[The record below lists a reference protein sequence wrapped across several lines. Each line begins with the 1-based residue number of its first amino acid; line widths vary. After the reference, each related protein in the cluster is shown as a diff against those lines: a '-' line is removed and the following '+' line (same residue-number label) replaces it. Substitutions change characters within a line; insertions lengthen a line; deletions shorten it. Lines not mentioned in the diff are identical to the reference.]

1 MQNIKEKMEHFDW
14 FKKWSVYNPDK
25 VAFKEYETGREYT
38 FAQVNHLANLTA
50 QYFINDLGASTGD
63 RVAVLSENNLEYMV
77 LFAVAQK
84 TGLTLV
90 PLNYRL
96 TSRELD
102 FMLADSDP
110 DIVLWEKHFADKI
123 QNAAAYKTISHKIP
137 MEKLS
142 EMHKKYLSIDAFSYE
157 GVHEFDEDHPVFL
170 IYTSGTTAFPKG
182 AKYTHKMLLWNS
194 LNTEIRLDIT
204 SSDRAI
210 NCAPPFHTGSWNV
223 LLATFVL
230 HGAYTLLM
238 RNFDADAVLEQMDLD
253 KHTIFWGVPTMLKLM
268 VDSPKFESVDLSRI
282 RYFVIGG
289 EAMPIPLIKIWDR
302 KGVPVRQGYGLTEVG
317 PNVTS
322 LDHSDAIRKQ
332 GSIGTPNFFYQTKLV
347 NEQGKE
353 VKNNEIGEL
362 IIKSAT
368 VTPGYWKNEEAT
380 RNTIVDGWFH
390 TGDLMKKDDEGYLY
404 VVDRIKN
411 MYISGGE
418 NVYPAEVEHLIRQLD
433 DVRDVAIIGVPHEK
447 WGETG
452 KAFIVKK
459 SGSDLSEKQVIDY
472 CRKNLAKY
480 KTPAYIKFLEQ
491 LPVNNAGKIDRKTL
505 RDQEKTEA

>member
-1 MQNIKEKMEHFDW
+1 MEHFDW
-14 FKKWSVYNPDK
+14 FKKWNIYNPNK
-25 VAFKEYETGREYT
+25 TAFKEHETGRKYSY
-38 FAQVNHLANLTA
+38 ADVHKLANATA
-50 QYFINDLGASTGD
+50 NYFMNDLGLKTGD
-63 RVAVLSENNLEYMV
+63 RVAVLSENNLEYIV
-77 LFAVAQK
+77 LFSVAQK

-102 FMLADSDP
+102 FMLNNSEPALV
-110 DIVLWEKHFADKI
+110 IWEKQFEEKI
-123 QNAAAYKTISHKIP
+123 KSAPAFNAIRHHLP
-137 MEKLS
+137 MLEL
-142 EMHKKYLSIDAFSYE
+142 EAIHEAFRKGGEVNYT
-157 GVHEFDEDHPVFL
+157 HQYEFDEDHPIFL

-182 AKYTHKMLLWNS
+182 ARYTHKMLLWNS
-194 LNTEIRLDIT
+194 INTEIRLDIT

-210 NCAPPFHTGSWNV
+210 NCAPPFHTGAWNV

-238 RNFDADAVLEQMDLD
+238 RNFNADAVLEQMEQDQ
-253 KHTIFWGVPTMLKLM
+253 HTIFWGVPTMLKLM
-268 VDSPKFESVDLSRI
+268 AESPIFKKVNLSRI

-289 EAMPIPLIKIWDR
+289 EAMPIPLIRVYDE
-302 KGVPVRQGYGLTEVG
+302 KGIPIRQGYGLTEVG

-332 GSIGTPNFFYQTKLV
+332 GSIGTPNFFYKTRLV
-347 NEQGKE
+347 NEQGKDVDHDE
-353 VKNNEIGEL
+353 VGEL
-362 IIKSAT
+362 IIKSDT
-368 VTPGYWKNEEAT
+368 VTPGYWKNEDAT
-380 RNTIVDGWFH
+380 RNAIIDGWFH
-390 TGDLMKKDDEGYLY
+390 TGDLMKRDSEGYLY
-404 VVDRIKN
+404 AVDRIKN

-433 DVRDVAIIGVPHEK
+433 AVQDVAIIGVPHPK

-459 SGSDLSEKQVIDY
+459 KGFELSENEVIDY
-472 CRKNLAKY
+472 CIENLAKY
-480 KTPAYIKFLEQ
+480 KTPAYVSFLDQ

-505 RDQEKTEA
+505 REQEWSE

>member
-1 MQNIKEKMEHFDW
+1 MEHFDW
-14 FKKWSVYNPDK
+14 FNKWNIYNPDK
-25 VAFKEYETGREYT
+25 TAFKEYETGRAYT
-38 FAQVNHLANLTA
+38 YAQVNHLANLTSR
-50 QYFINDLGASTGD
+50 YFIDDLQLKTGD

-77 LFAVAQK
+77 LFSVAQK

-102 FMLADSDP
+102 FMLTDSDP
-110 DIVLWEKHFADKI
+110 DLVIWEKPFAEKI
-123 QNAAAYKTISHKIP
+123 QRAPGFHEINHQLP
-137 MEKLS
+137 METLMD
-142 EMHKKYLSIDAFSYE
+142 MHKGFMQQNAVEYNGHHI
-157 GVHEFDEDHPVFL
+157 FDENHPIFL

-194 LNTEIRLDIT
+194 INTEIRLDIT

-238 RNFDADAVLEQMDLD
+238 RNFDADAVLEQMELD
-253 KHTIFWGVPTMLKLM
+253 EHTIFWGVPTMLKLM
-268 VDSPKFESVDLSRI
+268 VESSKFDGTDLGRI

-289 EAMPIPLIKIWDR
+289 EAMPIPLIKIWDQ

-332 GSIGTPNFFYQTKLV
+332 GSIGTPNFFYHTKLV
-347 NEQGKE
+347 NEQGEE
-353 VKNNEIGEL
+353 VRSEEIGEL
-362 IIKSAT
+362 IIKSDT

-380 RNTIVDGWFH
+380 RNTIIDGWFH
-390 TGDLMKKDDEGYLY
+390 TGDLMKKDKEGYLY

-433 DVRDVAIIGVPHEK
+433 AVQDVAIIGVPHPK

-459 SGSDLSEKQVIDY
+459 KELELSEQSVIDY
-472 CRKNLAKY
+472 CLENLAKY
-480 KTPAYIKFLEQ
+480 KTPAYVEFLDQ
-491 LPVNNAGKIDRKTL
+491 LPVNNAGKIDRKAL
-505 RDQEKTEA
+505 REQEQSE

>member
-1 MQNIKEKMEHFDW
+1 MTHFDW
-14 FKKWSVYNPDK
+14 FKKWNVYNPDK
-25 VAFKEYETGREYT
+25 VAFQEFETQRELTYK
-38 FAQVNHLANLTA
+38 QVNNLANATA
-50 QYFINDLGASTGD
+50 TYFFDELGLKKGN

-77 LFAVAQK
+77 LFSVAQK
-84 TGLTLV
+84 SGITIV

-102 FMLADSDP
+102 FMLTDSDP
-110 DIVLWEKHFADKI
+110 MLLIWEAQFADRIRQVPHFENIACKLE
-123 QNAAAYKTISHKIP
+123 
-137 MEKLS
+137 MERLS
-142 EMHKKYLSIDAFSYE
+142 DLHQQFEEREYPTFELKES
-157 GVHEFDEDHPVFL
+157 FDENHPIFL

-182 AKYTHKMLLWNS
+182 AMYTHKMLFWNS
-194 LNTEIRLDIT
+194 MNTEIRLDIT

-238 RNFDADAVLEQMDLD
+238 RNFDADVVLEQMEKDE
-253 KHTIFWGVPTMLKLM
+253 HTIFWGVPTMLKM
-268 VDSPKFESVDLSRI
+268 MEASDKFKSVNLERI

-289 EAMPIPLIKIWDR
+289 ETMPIPLINTWAE

-332 GSIGTPNFFYQTKLV
+332 GSIGTPNFFYNVKLV
-347 NEQGKE
+347 DADGNE
-353 VKNNEIGEL
+353 VADNEIGEFIL
-362 IIKSAT
+362 KADT
-368 VTPGYWKNEEAT
+368 VTPGYWKNDEAT
-380 RNTIVDGWFH
+380 KNTIRDGWFH
-390 TGDLMKKDDEGYLY
+390 TGDLMIRDEEGYYY

-418 NVYPAEVEHLIRQLD
+418 NVYPAEVEHLIMQLD
-433 DVRDVAIIGVPHEK
+433 DVKDVAIIGVPHQK

-452 KAFIVKK
+452 KAFVVKK
-459 SGSDLSEKQVIDY
+459 KGAGITAQQVIDY
-472 CRKNLAKY
+472 CIENLAKY
-480 KTPAYIKFLEQ
+480 KTPQIVEFLDA
-491 LPVNNAGKIDRKTL
+491 LPVNNAGKIDRKAL
-505 RDQEKTEA
+505 RDAENK